1 MDFKTEHLLIGGVPA
16 VLYGSQ
22 AAQGY
27 LFLHGQ
33 MGCKEEAEAFAQVV
47 CPKGR
52 QVLSIDLPGHGAR
65 RGQGGELL
73 PWTAVPEIQIF
84 RIRLRGSE
92 LAEDILRCL
101 DTAIP
106 SPLLFELEWEE
117 RVQVRACFKQAT
129 APEKAGGYF
138 CSVWHEAGTPRRPL
152 PLVLD
157 MEALYAALLEPLA
170 PWPRREHEA
179 LPQWMQRLEA
189 IADCERQMGRLEA
202 RLRREKQFNKKI
214 PLNREL
220 NDIKNIYRKLI
231 H

>member
-1 MDFKTEHLLIGGVPA
+1 MPFFCYPPA
-16 VLYGSQ
+16 
-22 AAQGY
+22 A
-27 LFLHGQ
+27 LFGRTLPKNKIYERASVTPRLRQ
-33 MGCKEEAEAFAQVV
+33 LFVEQVD
-47 CPKGR
+47 
-52 QVLSIDLPGHGAR
+52 SIIWQYKLAPETINLRSTA
-65 RGQGGELL
+65 
-73 PWTAVPEIQIF
+73 AVPEIQIF
-84 RIRLRGSE
+84 RIRLRGGD
-92 LAEDILRCL
+92 LAEDILHCL

-157 MEALYAALLEPLA
+157 MDALYAALLEPLA

-189 IADCERQMGRLEA
+189 IADCERQMARLEA

-220 NDIKNIYRKLI
+220 REACRALEVLKANEEPPCKN
-231 H
+231 

>member
-1 MDFKTEHLLIGGVPA
+1 MPFFCYPA
-16 VLYGSQ
+16 
-22 AAQGY
+22 AA
-27 LFLHGQ
+27 LFGRTLPKNKIYERASVTPRLRQ
-33 MGCKEEAEAFAQVV
+33 LFVEQVDAIIWQYKLA
-47 CPKGR
+47 PETINLR
-52 QVLSIDLPGHGAR
+52 P
-65 RGQGGELL
+65 
-73 PWTAVPEIQIF
+73 TASVPEIQIF
-84 RIRLRGSE
+84 RTRLRGSE
-92 LAEDILRCL
+92 LAADILHCL

-138 CSVWHEAGTPRRPL
+138 CSVWHEAGTPRQPL

-189 IADCERQMGRLEA
+189 IADCERQMARLEA

-214 PLNREL
+214 PLNREMNAL
-220 NDIKNIYRKLI
+220 KNSHKNMCFGDV
-231 H
+231 HGK

>member
-1 MDFKTEHLLIGGVPA
+1 MPFFCYPA
-16 VLYGSQ
+16 
-22 AAQGY
+22 AA
-27 LFLHGQ
+27 LFGRTLPKNKIYERTNVTPRLRQ
-33 MGCKEEAEAFAQVV
+33 LFVEQVDAIIWQYKLA
-47 CPKGR
+47 PETINLR
-52 QVLSIDLPGHGAR
+52 P
-65 RGQGGELL
+65 
-73 PWTAVPEIQIF
+73 TASVPEIQIF

-92 LAEDILRCL
+92 LAEDILHCL

-106 SPLLFELEWEE
+106 SPLLFELEWEK

-138 CSVWHEAGTPRRPL
+138 CSAWHEAGTPRRPL

-170 PWPRREHEA
+170 PWPRRGHEA

-189 IADCERQMGRLEA
+189 IADCERQMARLEA

-214 PLNREL
+214 PLNREMNAL
-220 NDIKNIYRKLI
+220 KNSHKNMCFGDV
-231 H
+231 HGK

>member
-1 MDFKTEHLLIGGVPA
+1 MPFFCYPA
-16 VLYGSQ
+16 
-22 AAQGY
+22 AA
-27 LFLHGQ
+27 LFGRTLPKNKIYERASVTPRLRQ
-33 MGCKEEAEAFAQVV
+33 LFVEQVDAIIWQYKLA
-47 CPKGR
+47 PETINLR
-52 QVLSIDLPGHGAR
+52 P
-65 RGQGGELL
+65 
-73 PWTAVPEIQIF
+73 TASVPEIQIF

-92 LAEDILRCL
+92 LAEDILHCL

-106 SPLLFELEWEE
+106 SPLLFELEWEK

-138 CSVWHEAGTPRRPL
+138 CSSWHEAGTPRRPL

-170 PWPRREHEA
+170 PWPRRGHEA

-189 IADCERQMGRLEA
+189 IADCERQMARLEA

-220 NDIKNIYRKLI
+220 REACRALEVLKANEEPPCKN
-231 H
+231 